1 MHDGGAKEKVRRQEG
16 YDVAWLQVQH
26 EFIVDSTIYN
36 SERKFMAVWETIDL
50 RCVWIELLH
59 IPIYVGLWVSV
70 FPYIY
75 LLISPN
81 SNFTK

>member
-36 SERKFMAVWETIDL
+36 SERKFMAV
-50 RCVWIELLH
+50 
-59 IPIYVGLWVSV
+59 
-70 FPYIY
+70 
-75 LLISPN
+75 
-81 SNFTK
+81 